1 MTLTLLSLY
10 MVHYTILTLIT
21 LILNIILMFEENGD
35 NFSPKMYEEKL
46 KLGIFYFYFL
56 DWIVTNKKILGRY
69 LTNYVY
75 KPQRSIMCD

>member
-56 DWIVTNKKILGRY
+56 D
-69 LTNYVY
+69 
-75 KPQRSIMCD
+75 